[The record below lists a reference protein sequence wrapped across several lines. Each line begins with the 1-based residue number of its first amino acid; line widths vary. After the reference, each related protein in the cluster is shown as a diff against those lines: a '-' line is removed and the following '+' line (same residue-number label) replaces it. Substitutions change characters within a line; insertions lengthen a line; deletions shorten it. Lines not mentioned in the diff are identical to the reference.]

1 MKSSCGVGIQFPK
14 GAPAVLEELKLIS
27 VGGIGHVSLRFGS
40 GLTAVTGESGA
51 GKSSLVRGL
60 ELVCGK
66 RSSGGTIRVGD
77 ETAVAEAFFYQP
89 DRLEGVGE
97 ELQPQECSLA
107 LRRELSRSGRGKCSV
122 QGQTVPLNTVLEIA
136 PRLLTI
142 QSQFAQLELLD
153 PDRQL
158 KILDA
163 CGGEELKATKARLE
177 KEFYE
182 VLDCERELR
191 RNKQREQEIASA
203 YGALAEIA
211 PFLERAGLQPDSEE
225 RLYEDFAEAERE
237 LKRLRE
243 LRGRFRMLQ
252 NQESGGLISELSGV
266 LDGLSGLVPCESREA
281 LDETSHKALAILE
294 GLAEKIGA
302 LASSETIENLEAELE
317 VLETSLGQIRK
328 SKRLAKANTVE
339 ELLEYWHKGE
349 EALRWLAGAGKI
361 QSDLNEKIAA
371 AKKAVA
377 KEARTLLEQRT
388 AAALAL
394 QTRVSE
400 NLVDVAMENA
410 QFRIRITETN
420 KLKANGAEKVDF
432 VLQRGSQEIPV
443 AKAASGGELS
453 RILLAI
459 QISLPDELMPPTV
472 VFDEVEAGL
481 GGRAA
486 YLTGLKLRELA
497 DRVQVILITHE
508 ASIAALANRHYRVAR
523 RGTLSTVTRVEGEE
537 RVREIA
543 RMLSGND
550 QEEEA
555 LSHARKLLGAD
566 GADGEIV
573 FDPDRFFDGKSSP
586 F

>member
-1 MKSSCGVGIQFPK
+1 M
-14 GAPAVLEELKLIS
+14 LEELKLIS
-27 VGGIGHVSLRFGS
+27 VGGIGQTSLNFGA

-66 RSSGGTIRVGD
+66 RSSGGTIRAGD

-89 DRLEGVGE
+89 GRLEGVGE
-97 ELQPQECSLA
+97 ELQPQDCSLA

-122 QGQTVPLNTVLEIA
+122 QGQTVPLNTVLELA
-136 PRLLTI
+136 PRLITI

-163 CGGEELKATKARLE
+163 CGGDELKETKARLE
-177 KEFYE
+177 KEFHE

-191 RNKQREQEIASA
+191 RNKQREQEITSA
-203 YGALAEIA
+203 YGALSEIA

-225 RLYEDFAEAERE
+225 RLNEDFAEAERE
-237 LKRLRE
+237 LKRLHE

-266 LDGLSGLVPCESREA
+266 LSDLSRLVPSGSREA
-281 LDETSHKALAILE
+281 LGETSQKALAVLE
-294 GLAEKIGA
+294 DVADKIGA

-328 SKRLAKANTVE
+328 SKRLAKVNTVE

-349 EALRWLAGAGKI
+349 EELRWLSGSGKI
-361 QSDLNEKIAA
+361 QSELNEKIAA

-394 QTRVSE
+394 QARVSE
-400 NLVDVAMENA
+400 NLAGMAMENT

-432 VLQRGSQEIPV
+432 VLRRGSQEIPV

-497 DRVQVILITHE
+497 Y
-508 ASIAALANRHYRVAR
+508 N
-523 RGTLSTVTRVEGEE
+523 
-537 RVREIA
+537 
-543 RMLSGND
+543 
-550 QEEEA
+550 
-555 LSHARKLLGAD
+555 
-566 GADGEIV
+566 
-573 FDPDRFFDGKSSP
+573 
-586 F
+586 

>member
-1 MKSSCGVGIQFPK
+1 M
-14 GAPAVLEELKLIS
+14 LEELKLVS
-27 VGGIGHVSLRFGS
+27 VGGIGQVSLRFGA

-66 RSSGGTIRVGD
+66 RSSSGTIRGGD
-77 ETAVAEAFFYQP
+77 ETAAAEAFFYQP
-89 DRLEGVGE
+89 GRLEGVDE
-97 ELQPQECSLA
+97 ELQPQDCSLA
-107 LRRELSRSGRGKCSV
+107 LRRELSRSGRGRCSV
-122 QGQTVPLNTVLEIA
+122 QGRTVPLNTVLDLA

-158 KILDA
+158 RILDA
-163 CGGEELKATKARLE
+163 CGGEELKEIKTRLE
-177 KEFYE
+177 KEFYR

-191 RNKQREQEIASA
+191 RNKQREQEITSA
-203 YGALAEIA
+203 YGALTEIA
-211 PFLERAGLQPDSEE
+211 PFLERAGLQSDSEE
-225 RLYEDFAEAERE
+225 RLNEDFAETERE

-243 LRGRFRMLQ
+243 LRGRFRMLR
-252 NQESGGLISELSGV
+252 NQESGGLISELSSILG
-266 LDGLSGLVPCESREA
+266 GLSELVPCENREA
-281 LDETSHKALAILE
+281 LGEASQKAVAALE
-294 GLAEKIGA
+294 GIAEEIGA
-302 LASSETIENLEAELE
+302 LASSEALENLEAELE
-317 VLETSLGQIRK
+317 TLEASLGQIRR
-328 SKRLAKANTVE
+328 SKRLAKADTVE
-339 ELLEYWHKGE
+339 ELLEYWHNGE
-349 EALRWLAGAGKI
+349 EELRWLAGAGKI
-361 QSDLNEKIAA
+361 QAELNEKIAA

-377 KEARTLLEQRT
+377 KEARSLLERRT
-388 AAALAL
+388 AAAAAL
-394 QTRVSE
+394 QQRVSE
-400 NLVDVAMENA
+400 NLADLAMENT

-432 VLQRGSQEIPV
+432 VLRRGDQEIPV

-459 QISLPDELMPPTV
+459 QVSLPDELMPPTV

-486 YLTGLKLRELA
+486 YLTGLKLRDLA

-508 ASIAALANRHYRVAR
+508 ASIAALAKQHYRVTR
-523 RGTLSTVTRVEGEE
+523 RGTLSTVACVEGEE
-537 RVREIA
+537 RIREIA

-566 GADGEIV
+566 SSSEEIV
-573 FDPDRFFDGKSSP
+573 FDPERFFNGKSSP
-586 F
+586 S